1 MEHFFKQIPTDI
13 YPIVA
18 DYAKIL
24 IPSIITYFIT
34 RYTLSKPR
42 KYAIKEKQFTQ
53 VYLPLYLLTQQYIC
67 DSTDD
72 TSVQLYIKKVD
83 KIIYKNYPYVYP
95 KTLKLFNKIKDR
107 PSFYN
112 LAIFKNQIYFDY
124 ETLKRSLG
132 YPSSSPIE
140 LFYRLTLIDKI
151 VYATFCLFALFD
163 IYALTSS
170 ITLFFNGDLINAFSA
185 LGVFA
190 IITLF
195 IYFFGYVKIH

>member
-1 MEHFFKQIPTDI
+1 MKGFSYGAFFKQIPTDI

-112 LAIFKNQIYFDY
+112 LAIFKTRFI
-124 ETLKRSLG
+124 
-132 YPSSSPIE
+132 
-140 LFYRLTLIDKI
+140 
-151 VYATFCLFALFD
+151 
-163 IYALTSS
+163 S
-170 ITLFFNGDLINAFSA
+170 IMKL
-185 LGVFA
+185 
-190 IITLF
+190 
-195 IYFFGYVKIH
+195 